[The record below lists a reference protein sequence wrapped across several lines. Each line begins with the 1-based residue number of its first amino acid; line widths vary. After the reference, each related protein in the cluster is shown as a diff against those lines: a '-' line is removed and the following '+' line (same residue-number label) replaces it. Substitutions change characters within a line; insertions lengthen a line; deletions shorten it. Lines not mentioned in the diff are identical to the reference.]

1 MAGLQLTGL
10 DLTKQENM
18 LLFVCPKT
26 TESALYNTVVLAHWG
41 WGWGWGWGEDTC
53 KQQFANSNQRV
64 TYQPNKWGSRKKS
77 CYGLINKIPK
87 Q

>member
-41 WGWGWGWGEDTC
+41 WGGGGGVKTH
-53 KQQFANSNQRV
+53 ANNSLQIRIKELH
-64 TYQPNKWGSRKKS
+64 TSR
-77 CYGLINKIPK
+77 INGVVERNLAMA
-87 Q
+87 

>member
-41 WGWGWGWGEDTC
+41 WNTH
-53 KQQFANSNQRV
+53 ANNSLQIRIKELH
-64 TYQPNKWGSRKKS
+64 TSR
-77 CYGLINKIPK
+77 INGVVERNLAMA
-87 Q
+87 

>member
-41 WGWGWGWGEDTC
+41 WGGGVG
-53 KQQFANSNQRV
+53 V
-64 TYQPNKWGSRKKS
+64 G
-77 CYGLINKIPK
+77 
-87 Q
+87 